1 MLAVIAVAMVVAA
14 MPVSQKMHPATEQEN
29 HDKKPVGN
37 HPAHIELLSSHRLEQ
52 TESFVGCLALTSE
65 FCLPSQGYQEFEIG
79 RSLSL
84 CAYKIRPFVFATTE
98 CAGRLRALPNLER
111 LTIPNTLGT

>member
-1 MLAVIAVAMVVAA
+1 MLAVIAVAMVGAA
-14 MPVSQKMHPATEQEN
+14 MSVSEKMHPATKQEN
-29 HDKKPVGN
+29 HDKKPVCN
-37 HPAHIELLSSHRLEQ
+37 HPAHIELRSSHRLDQ

-65 FCLPSQGYQEFEIG
+65 LCLPSQGYQEFKIG

-84 CAYKIRPFVFATTE
+84 CAYKIRPFVFATTG
-98 CAGRLRALPNLER
+98 CAGRFRALPNLGR